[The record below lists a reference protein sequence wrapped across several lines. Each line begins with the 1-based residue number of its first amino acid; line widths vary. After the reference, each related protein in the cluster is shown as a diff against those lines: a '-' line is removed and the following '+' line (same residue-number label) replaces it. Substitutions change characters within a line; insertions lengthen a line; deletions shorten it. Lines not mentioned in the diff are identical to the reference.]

1 MARFRSD
8 GVEFDLTKDE
18 YIFVYSA
25 LSYALHGV
33 RMEDHDFRN
42 ILGMSREDAERLM
55 EQIGAAEDD
64 ARARG
69 DHWSG
74 PRA

>member
-8 GVEFDLTKDE
+8 GVELDLTKDE
-18 YIFVYSA
+18 YIFVYLS
-25 LSYALHGV
+25 LSYALHGA

-55 EQIGAAEDD
+55 GQIGAAEDE
-64 ARARG
+64 ARAKG
-69 DHWSG
+69 DHWSP